1 MMRLHRRS
9 LLSATAMGVLA
20 TPAIVPSARAQ
31 AWPSR
36 PIELLIG
43 FAAGGGTDIL
53 ARTLAPFME
62 KHLGGGARIGVVNRP
77 GPGGEIGFTQLAQA
91 RPDGHTIGMLNAPAF
106 ITIPHE
112 RRTRYT
118 FESFEFVANLVSDPA
133 SINVHPSS
141 EFQTIDQLV
150 AWAKANPGRMTIGMQ
165 GTGSAMHLATLAF
178 MRKVDMR
185 ATLVPFPGTAPNR
198 TALLGRH
205 IMASTFGIGEAAP
218 FVKEGQIRNLGFMAA
233 NRWDEL
239 PDAKTMREQGIDV
252 VAGSDRG
259 LAVPAGTPAEIIE
272 RLSNAVTAS
281 LADPEFQ
288 VKAREQLLFL
298 APMPREEYRTYLA
311 GLNEEIGRLW
321 REDPWRR

>member
-1 MMRLHRRS
+1 MMRIDRRT
-9 LLSATAMGVLA
+9 LLSATAMGTLA
-20 TPAIVPSARAQ
+20 TPAIAQ
-31 AWPSR
+31 GWPSR

-91 RPDGHTIGMLNAPAF
+91 RPDGYTIGMLNAPAF

-118 FESFEFVANLVSDPA
+118 FESFEFIANLVSDPA
-133 SINVHPSS
+133 SINVHPDS
-141 EFQTIDQLV
+141 EFQTIHDLV
-150 AWAKANPGRMTIGMQ
+150 AWAKANPGRITIGMQ

-178 MRKVDMR
+178 MKHVGIT

-198 TALLGRH
+198 TALMGRH
-205 IMASTFGIGEAAP
+205 IVASTFGIGEGAP
-218 FVKEGQIRNLGFMAA
+218 FVKEGLIRNLGVMAA
-233 NRWDEL
+233 TRWEEL
-239 PDAKTMREQGIDV
+239 PEAKTMREQGLNVI
-252 VAGSDRG
+252 AGSDRG
-259 LAVPAGTPAEIIE
+259 LGAPAGTPPEIIE
-272 RLSNAVTAS
+272 RLSAAVSATV
-281 LADPEFQ
+281 ADPEFLQ
-288 VKAREQLLFL
+288 KAREQLLFL
-298 APMPREEYRTYLA
+298 APMPRDEYRAHLSA
-311 GLNEEIGRLW
+311 LSEQIAQQW

>member
-1 MMRLHRRS
+1 MTRLDRRT
-9 LLSATAMGVLA
+9 LLTASAMGVLA
-20 TPAIVPSARAQ
+20 TPAIAQ
-31 AWPSR
+31 GWPSR

-53 ARTLAPFME
+53 ARTLAPFLE
-62 KHLGGGARIGVVNRP
+62 KHIGGGARIGVVNRP

-106 ITIPHE
+106 MTIPHE
-112 RRTRYT
+112 RRARYS
-118 FESFEFVANLVSDPA
+118 FESFEFIANLVSDPA
-133 SINVHPSS
+133 SINVHPAS
-141 EFQTIDQLV
+141 EFQTIHELV
-150 AWAKANPGRMTIGMQ
+150 NYAKANPGRITIGMQ

-178 MRKVDMR
+178 MKKVGIR

-233 NRWDEL
+233 NRWDQL
-239 PDAKTMREQGIDV
+239 PEAKTMREQGIDV

-259 LAVPAGTPAEIIE
+259 LGAPAGTPAEIIE
-272 RLSNAVTAS
+272 RLSAAVTAS

-298 APMPREEYRTYLA
+298 APMPRAEYRAYLTQ
-311 GLNEEIGRLW
+311 LNEEIAQQW